1 MFYEI
6 YVKFLVFKV
15 MFKLVFKGKGIVV
28 LGIVCVVVELVGY
41 IDIYIKIYGFCLKVN
56 IVRVIFKVL

>member
-1 MFYEI
+1 
-6 YVKFLVFKV
+6 